1 MPAVTVENILVLP
14 RVAEPDV
21 TGAERKVTSV
31 TTAPS
36 GLEGSPYCS
45 R

>member
-14 RVAEPDV
+14 RVPEPDV
-21 TGAERKVTSV
+21 TETERKVTSV

-36 GLEGSPYCS
+36 GF
-45 R
+45 